1 MVVSECIPIRIESI
15 SGIRKLGFFE
25 NICKKRI
32 FDVQLLD
39 DCKKHVFDVE
49 HLDNNSNFSSSR
61 STLEWYMCV

>member
-15 SGIRKLGFFE
+15 LSIHKLGFFE

-39 DCKKHVFDVE
+39 DCKKHVYDVE

-61 STLEWYMCV
+61 STLAWYMCV